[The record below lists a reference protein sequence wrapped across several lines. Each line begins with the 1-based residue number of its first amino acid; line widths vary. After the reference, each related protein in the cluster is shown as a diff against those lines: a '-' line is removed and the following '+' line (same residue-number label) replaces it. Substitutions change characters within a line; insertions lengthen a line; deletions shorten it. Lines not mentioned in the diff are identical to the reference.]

1 MFFEDSESIRDLIH
15 HIYFGRIYA
24 ILPCKSSM
32 LTCSE
37 VEALPFYLSCRSL
50 ILNIGVTYGLDCL
63 IEETLNLVD
72 DILKGQV
79 VISNKVKDPELSSIL
94 VLLRLLSDSIEYYW
108 DYVESNYVKAQREA
122 HTNNNTAR
130 HLLKSGDIDEDKAQ
144 GNVYYDVNRK
154 IITNSI
160 IGYSVLRAGFHQVQ
174 PSALNRSV
182 AIRLMNSC
190 AKLKFNSR
198 NLKIINNMCLH
209 LFSNTDSLMYQSIL
223 PEYQAYLRER
233 GNENFVEMFEVAI
246 NHIFRFAAASNPDEY
261 FEFIDANLKRPFHM
275 YSGKTHRKHLKFVS
289 HFDLLGFAY
298 VTRQTLP
305 RLLNLI
311 KDLLSATDI
320 ILFDYL
326 TLFFSSKSLLFWV
339 MARPQEYIMVYN
351 GLRSSESRKTDPYA
365 RELFNMTSSLF
376 DDVYSHFNVSSMLT
390 STSSSSSS
398 SATTDSAPMNNQAI
412 YVTTPMSAVTAT
424 NFFPHSKSNSHA
436 TSPSVAPLPTLSHV
450 SSSPVVPVSHSAD
463 DKLRRYPS
471 NSHNKAASVAPPI
484 ANTAATSESSL
495 PEKLYSVSA
504 SSVPGKSYFP
514 ISPSSRR
521 SPLGTAHPSVKR
533 TVSGV
538 VVPRSSPVSST
549 SVVSLPA
556 SSTNAA
562 GGGSGDAA
570 AAAAGSTKIK
580 QSSSSESVSSSI
592 QSPVSGGSLNSLLDI
607 GSPPHDRPNKG
618 TFRSLSR
625 SRTGILTSVKSA
637 TSLSRLTSPRGSCTD
652 LYALAHSRTHS
663 PIPMMSAPVHKTV
676 TNGSI
681 GSTVTSS
688 KDHTT
693 TTTTNNNNNNTGAG
707 GLINDISAD
716 SDYQTAK
723 LFAQVDF
730 PPARLPTSS
739 RADYNNND
747 NVMGAGG
754 IGGDRL
760 TNMPKSFSMMG
771 IYAPKATLAAMDAT
785 ERTTERGSGSPAYLN
800 HRHSIGGDYDR
811 RLERTNSTISR
822 SCFIHLENILDF
834 YIHFDDNESLPHT
847 SVLRFLT
854 CLLMLD
860 SEVFMEL
867 NSQSFK
873 NVPDTQSLPDSY
885 CLAHHLRDSQ
895 HQHPQRHHHHY
906 SRHHHD
912 ISSDNNYRAHSSDE
926 QRIDAEDIPETPLNK
941 SASASASASVSVSA
955 TTSTNTPI
963 SANSDRERDKS
974 LHSTHKR
981 RISLNLKKITNLPLS
996 RRKSVRYMQAL
1007 VKNLSGAQNASDPV
1021 LVDSVKSLFTLYI
1034 ISSCASLVNADL
1046 PSVIFCRRL
1055 METIG
1060 VNLGIGEDWNP
1071 KVRVN
1076 TRLRR
1081 ALEKLPMSL
1090 LLLQIKFFSASM
1102 QLDHEYFL
1110 KRLHLNKQ
1118 IELMDFQVLNHYT
1131 EGFRIFFHL
1140 LTPET
1145 LRMSIAYET
1154 ANFFK
1159 SLLSVISDI
1168 LLQTCQTDGDWFMEV
1183 ICSILDGTLLEKLT
1197 LRREYGVKEGTDPV
1211 SAVSSEL
1218 SGANTPLRMGE
1229 SELLGRQSP
1238 NFVNNGIRHSMDLQ
1252 SALQQPE
1259 SVDPMDSRDLKT
1271 TTLDSPT
1278 NEADLE
1284 SATSFSASDIFAG
1297 PSNTIRDSVYS
1308 TSSSKTLGLP
1318 VKGMGRKFRRHSDI
1332 FGAKE
1337 RASSTSA
1344 GVVES
1349 GSLYKSNSNG
1359 IFSDINIFYWRQI
1372 MINIFNT
1379 FRRMTNYFISTHS
1392 EATDLSW
1399 VAGDFQSL
1407 VKPVFVGIIQPD
1419 EALQSAAQSF
1429 IEVVVDYIK
1438 ETSIAQ
1444 SSTALQGFTLLS
1456 THMLS
1461 LFSIGL
1467 FDLDVSP
1474 EKRTIIL
1481 DVITELVALRS
1492 HLISLAQG
1500 TPAEEGVIDI
1510 ERSTFPVTL
1519 GTVGRGL
1526 FSSLMSNDRKVQK
1539 LVIAATFSFNGMV
1552 ESYNKHCGPVEP
1564 ELLPTTELF
1573 KLIAQ
1578 DSVLLSAGSVAFQRR
1593 VRTTLLNFKQ
1603 KPDSIMCDC
1612 VDNMFRKWDDFAKM
1626 KKTLSA
1632 TDMSDFRNIA
1642 GILASISGDFLSLD
1656 PGSTDGTTPLSGRF
1670 LEFVE
1675 SLKKKINY
1683 FIYKQC
1689 QWLNHRNLL
1698 LRENARDILSFELHA
1713 LSFKILFDHIKLRVE
1728 EIMLVDFT
1736 LPENESAFILLE
1748 QIPWIMRCILSRENI
1763 DKVIFLSSTDIVE
1776 VINKLVVVVK
1786 RMPSSSP
1793 KFYKAVIHMSRMF
1806 SALRQSEKHL
1816 VVCSCYYLKNK
1827 WLEVAMNW
1835 FHTSILKEYNIE
1847 NLSKPHREMN
1857 LAMRDLD
1864 FLYIDAVIE
1873 SSRAISYLAENVPL
1887 EVSASTSEEEYMRS
1901 KTMLF
1906 GNYFNILLK
1915 GLEKSMDSERFTAAL
1930 KHKMN
1935 VLNENVILALTNL
1948 SKANVE
1954 VSFQFTI
1961 PMGYSFDKNIKI
1973 AFLKVFT
1980 SMLQSYKQKMEDK
1993 RKEKHIYMDKLVKL
2007 CITHPILTVYAAR
2020 MCPASDIDSY
2030 AAVMVNG
2037 WGTRNASHLVVGEL
2051 VKDEIQRSFR
2061 PSDILR
2067 RNSVASRALTFF
2079 TKDKGSEYLI
2089 KTLRPTLQVIADNH
2103 HTLNIEKVQPSSENA
2118 KDIVNVFL
2126 TCITMLVDA
2135 ITSSV
2140 DDFPEEF
2147 SYICQIIYTEAL
2159 KKFPDYALIAVGS
2172 FVFLRF
2178 ICPALVS
2185 PETEN
2190 IVELPTT
2197 SEKRPF
2203 LSLAKVLQS
2212 LANGSSYT
2220 LKWPALDTKS
2230 QFLRECSDKIFD
2242 FLKEV
2247 SRPDRKIHIDMCLTG
2262 AAKPFDHTFL
2272 HSYLYFDLLK
2282 IRKHILSLNTTI
2294 DDQDKLLSVFM
2305 EVDDIMAHLGE
2316 PQMLTKNEIP
2326 EIVRDHS
2333 QQYPGLYEFMSRIS
2347 YRNFGDLNDAYVI
2360 VRESLS
2366 ATGIPSLIFCY
2377 KRYASSKIDLEASVF
2392 ILFQVYARMWSS
2404 KHYFVFDCTAFTEEI
2419 VDVKRFTTTFLS
2431 LVPKVAPK
2439 NCAGVYI
2446 INVNR
2451 SFVDNWEDLFAHNN
2465 IYLRYKVPHFF
2476 VNTSSD
2482 VEVLKPM
2489 KLGGQISELLEDVRV
2504 SLHDLTL
2511 YDGRLN
2517 EFVPVSLK
2525 IGNQN
2530 FQVLYERSPSLRIKI
2545 LDKIRILKINAT
2557 YKIADIIS
2565 VDVSPNSGPVKR
2577 FFVHMTN
2584 KRTLI
2589 FESPKYLEI
2598 VKMFEFVISRQAMEY
2613 SEAGALVARGGRPGG
2628 KNDTN
2633 DLIGHLIL
2641 FVMVGLFSDDNLVK
2655 NLSYNMLVAAEEAFD
2670 LRFGL
2675 PLHNMPELYIP
2686 TDVMA
2691 SLSTI
2696 MESLSAF
2703 YPELTYYVWK
2713 YVLEGL
2719 ENNVIP
2725 TTYVPQSILI
2735 LTYWIPNLYQYVYR
2749 LDYEGGEEAVSK
2761 IIRSLIKL
2769 TVADSPFTTI
2779 YVREI
2784 WSLLPIDGR
2793 LTSFLVDEIVNHCLE
2808 RDSENKDWMG
2818 ATVLLTSFPTVE
2830 VVAEVVQKLIN
2841 CIISFLPSL
2850 KVEASTQSWSEIS
2863 ILVRLS
2869 IYLFYEATFMAQMF
2883 LPEVL
2888 FVIALLIDVG
2898 PLDLRQSLHE
2908 LLMNICGSLVISPLL
2923 TDAQR
2928 KELDNLIWD
2937 FTRHKPKFMLGFNQ
2951 FKSSIMPNFPY
2962 GSFSS
2967 RINTLDIFVTNVL
2980 KLMNYGPVRE
2990 TAHWKE
2996 RFVRCLSDIVIK
3008 NDSFLSARAMMVLGI
3023 CRKNSASH
3031 LFCKSLL
3038 IESAKV
3044 FAIPNVT
3051 DEVLFSTVIQGFTYS
3066 KIVEGLDPS
3075 TPLLKQLFWLSVEL
3089 IYSPIPTIFE
3099 SGLVLMTSCIR
3110 RLYDFHFSSGI
3121 DRSTI
3126 IAQLLEVKNSLSPFM
3141 NEIERA
3147 QGTMWNKENFVII
3160 VMSFI
3165 NRGLLTP
3172 FIKPNA
3178 LESLKECFRLG
3189 YKEYQRF
3196 PDEQHYV
3203 GYIFLLFLVCS
3214 PEQFIEVLQNV
3225 GFEGEMVNLDSRNK
3239 FPVSLVEW
3247 LTSESDGSIAA
3258 FYQGAMLFKNR
3269 GVEDST
3275 KMRLLLV
3282 INYILNINPHCVFR
3296 FYGLIRE
3303 EFRMSTALQPNAVP
3317 IPAVFEIIRKVF
3329 KHEEYS
3335 HLDYYVH
3342 EMEERLTKS
3351 GLKIVIDTQS
3361 NDVSLDSLLKTLLEH
3376 PEVLQN
3382 RKRHIVQTICRIVAS
3397 MGD

>member
-1 MFFEDSESIRDLIH
+1 M
-15 HIYFGRIYA
+15 
-24 ILPCKSSM
+24 
-32 LTCSE
+32 
-37 VEALPFYLSCRSL
+37 
-50 ILNIGVTYGLDCL
+50 
-63 IEETLNLVD
+63 
-72 DILKGQV
+72 
-79 VISNKVKDPELSSIL
+79 
-94 VLLRLLSDSIEYYW
+94 
-108 DYVESNYVKAQREA
+108 
-122 HTNNNTAR
+122 
-130 HLLKSGDIDEDKAQ
+130 
-144 GNVYYDVNRK
+144 
-154 IITNSI
+154 
-160 IGYSVLRAGFHQVQ
+160 
-174 PSALNRSV
+174 
-182 AIRLMNSC
+182 
-190 AKLKFNSR
+190 
-198 NLKIINNMCLH
+198 
-209 LFSNTDSLMYQSIL
+209 
-223 PEYQAYLRER
+223 
-233 GNENFVEMFEVAI
+233 
-246 NHIFRFAAASNPDEY
+246 
-261 FEFIDANLKRPFHM
+261 KRPFHV
-275 YSGKTHRKHLKFVS
+275 YSGKNHRKHLKFVS

-298 VTRQTLP
+298 VTKQTLP
-305 RLLNLI
+305 RLLSLI

-351 GLRSSESRKTDPYA
+351 RLRNTESRKTDPYA

-376 DDVYSHFNVSSMLT
+376 DDIYSHFNVSSLLT
-390 STSSSSSS
+390 STSSSSSTTTT
-398 SATTDSAPMNNQAI
+398 ATTDSTAPMNNQAL
-412 YVTTPMSAVTAT
+412 YVTTPMSAVASTS
-424 NFFPHSKSNSHA
+424 FFPHNKSSSYMN
-436 TSPSVAPLPTLSHV
+436 SPSVAPLPTLSHV
-450 SSSPVVPVSHSAD
+450 SSAPVVPILHSAE

-471 NSHNKAASVAPPI
+471 NSHNKSATVAP
-484 ANTAATSESSL
+484 ATAATSESSL
-495 PEKLYSVSA
+495 PEKLYSVVSA
-504 SSVPGKSYFP
+504 SSAPGKSYFP

-521 SPLGTAHPSVKR
+521 SPLAPAHPSVKR
-533 TVSGV
+533 PVSGV
-538 VVPRSSPVSST
+538 AVPRSSPVSSN

-556 SSTNAA
+556 SSTNTGNGGDTAA
-562 GGGSGDAA
+562 
-570 AAAAGSTKIK
+570 STRIK
-580 QSSSSESVSSSI
+580 HSSSSESVSSSL
-592 QSPVSGGSLNSLLDI
+592 QSPVSGSSLNSLLDI
-607 GSPPHDRPNKG
+607 SSPPHDRPSKG
-618 TFRSLSR
+618 TFRSLPR
-625 SRTGILTSVKSA
+625 SRTGILTSVKST
-637 TSLSRLTSPRGSCTD
+637 TSLSRLTSPRGSSTD

-663 PIPMMSAPVHKTV
+663 PIPFMSAPVQKTV
-676 TNGSI
+676 TDGSI
-681 GSTVTSS
+681 ESTITSPI
-688 KDHTT
+688 DN
-693 TTTTNNNNNNTGAG
+693 TTNARPG
-707 GLINDISAD
+707 GLINDISAE

-730 PPARLPTSS
+730 PPARIPTSS

-747 NVMGAGG
+747 NVVGAGG
-754 IGGDRL
+754 VNGDRL
-760 TNMPKSFSMMG
+760 TNIPKSFSMMG
-771 IYAPKATLAAMDAT
+771 LYAPKATLAAMDAT
-785 ERTTERGSGSPAYLN
+785 ERATERVSGSPAYLN

-860 SEVFMEL
+860 SEVFAEL

-873 NVPDTQSLPDSY
+873 NLPDTQSLPDTY
-885 CLAHHLRDSQ
+885 CLAHHLRDNQ
-895 HQHPQRHHHHY
+895 HQHKHLQRHHHHHY
-906 SRHHHD
+906 HHNIIND
-912 ISSDNNYRAHSSDE
+912 SKNRAHSSDE
-926 QRIDAEDIPETPLNK
+926 QWLDAEDTHEIPLNK
-941 SASASASASVSVSA
+941 LTSTSASASLSASA
-955 TTSTNTPI
+955 TTSTSTPI
-963 SANSDRERDKS
+963 SADSDKEKEKS

-981 RISLNLKKITNLPLS
+981 RISLNLKKITNLQLS
-996 RRKSVRYMQAL
+996 KRKPVRYMQAL
-1007 VKNLSGAQNASDPV
+1007 VKNLSGAQSASDLV
-1021 LVDSVKSLFTLYI
+1021 LVDSVKSLFTMYI

-1076 TRLRR
+1076 FRLRR

-1090 LLLQIKFFSASM
+1090 LLLQIKFFSASI

-1110 KRLHLNKQ
+1110 KRLNLNKQ
-1118 IELMDFQVLNHYT
+1118 IEIMDFQVLNHYT

-1168 LLQTCQTDGDWFMEV
+1168 LLQTFQTDGDWFMEA
-1183 ICSILDGTLLEKLT
+1183 IHSILDGTLLERLT
-1197 LRREYGVKEGTDPV
+1197 LRREYGMKEGTD
-1211 SAVSSEL
+1211 SVSSVPPEL
-1218 SGANTPLRMGE
+1218 SSTGTPLRMGE
-1229 SELLGRQSP
+1229 SELRGRKSP
-1238 NFVNNGIRHSMDLQ
+1238 NLVINGMRRSMDLQ
-1252 SALQQPE
+1252 SASQRPQ
-1259 SVDPMDSRDLKT
+1259 SVDPVDSRDPKST
-1271 TTLDSPT
+1271 ILDSPT

-1284 SATSFSASDIFAG
+1284 SIPSFSTSDIFAG
-1297 PSNTIRDSVYS
+1297 PSNTMRDSAYS
-1308 TSSSKTLGLP
+1308 VSSSKTLGLSI
-1318 VKGMGRKFRRHSDI
+1318 GSMGRKLRRHSDV
-1332 FGAKE
+1332 FGTKE
-1337 RASSTSA
+1337 RAPSTSVGA
-1344 GVVES
+1344 VE
-1349 GSLYKSNSNG
+1349 GGLYRNNSNWN
-1359 IFSDINIFYWRQI
+1359 FSDLNIFYWRQI

-1399 VAGDFQSL
+1399 VAEDFQSL

-1429 IEVVVDYIK
+1429 IEVGIDYIK

-1444 SSTALQGFTLLS
+1444 SPTALKGFTLLS

-1481 DVITELVALRS
+1481 DIITELVALRS
-1492 HLISLAQG
+1492 HLIELAQG

-1539 LVIAATFSFNGMV
+1539 LVIAATFSFNSMV

-1573 KLIAQ
+1573 KIIAQ

-1593 VRTTLLNFKQ
+1593 VRTTLLTFKQ

-1612 VDNMFRKWDDFAKM
+1612 VDNMFKKWAEFAKM
-1626 KKTLSA
+1626 KKTLSS
-1632 TDMSDFRNIA
+1632 TELSDFRNIA
-1642 GILASISGDFLSLD
+1642 GILASMSGDFLSLG
-1656 PGSTDGTTPLSGRF
+1656 PSCRDGTIPLSARF
-1670 LEFVE
+1670 LDFVE

-1736 LPENESAFILLE
+1736 LPENEPAFLLLE
-1748 QIPWIMRCILSRENI
+1748 HIPWIVRCILSRENI
-1763 DKVIFLSSTDIVE
+1763 DEVIFLSSTDIVE

-1786 RMPSSSP
+1786 KMPSSSP

-1816 VVCSCYYLKNK
+1816 AVHSCYFLKNK

-1835 FHTSILKEYNIE
+1835 FHTSILKDYNIE

-1857 LAMRDLD
+1857 LTMRDLD
-1864 FLYIDAVIE
+1864 FLYIDAAIE

-1948 SKANVE
+1948 SKANAE

-1980 SMLQSYKQKMEDK
+1980 SMLQSYKQKTEDT

-2007 CITHPILTVYAAR
+2007 CIMYPILTVYAAR

-2089 KTLRPTLQVIADNH
+2089 KTLRPTLQMIADNGYN
-2103 HTLNIEKVQPSSENA
+2103 LNIEKVQPSSENA
-2118 KDIVNVFL
+2118 KDMVSVFL
-2126 TCITMLVDA
+2126 TCLTMLVDA
-2135 ITSSV
+2135 ITISV

-2190 IVELPTT
+2190 IVELPTAH
-2197 SEKRPF
+2197 EKRPF

-2212 LANGSSYT
+2212 IANGSSYT
-2220 LKWPALDTKS
+2220 LKWPALDTKT

-2247 SRPDRKIHIDMCLTG
+2247 SRPDRKIHIDVCLTG
-2262 AAKPFDHTFL
+2262 PAKPFDHTFL
-2272 HSYLYFDLLK
+2272 HSYLYFDILK
-2282 IRKHILSLNTTI
+2282 IRKHILSLNHPL
-2294 DDQDKLLSVFM
+2294 DGQSKLLSIFM
-2305 EVDDIMAHLGE
+2305 EIDDIMAHLGE

-2333 QQYPGLYEFMSRIS
+2333 QQYPRLYEFMSRIS
-2347 YRNFGDLNDAYVI
+2347 YRNFGDLNDTYGI

-2366 ATGIPSLIFCY
+2366 ATGVPSLIFCY
-2377 KRYASSKIDLEASVF
+2377 RQYASSRIDLEASVF
-2392 ILFQVYARMWSS
+2392 ILFQVYARMWSA
-2404 KHYFVFDCTAFTEEI
+2404 KHYFVFDCTAFAEESA
-2419 VDVKRFTTTFLS
+2419 DVKRFVSTFLT
-2431 LVPKVAPK
+2431 LVPKAAPK
-2439 NCAGVYI
+2439 NCAGIYVV
-2446 INVNR
+2446 NVNQ
-2451 SFVDNWEDLFAHNN
+2451 SFVDNWEKLFSHNN
-2465 IYLRYKVPHFF
+2465 AYLRYKVPHFF

-2482 VEVLKPM
+2482 VEVLKSM
-2489 KLGGQISELLEDVRV
+2489 KLGGEISELLEDVRV

-2511 YDGRLN
+2511 YDDRLN
-2517 EFVPVSLK
+2517 KFVPVSLK

-2530 FQVLYERSPSLRIKI
+2530 FQVLYERSFNLRINI
-2545 LDKIRILKINAT
+2545 LDKIHILKVNTA
-2557 YKIADIIS
+2557 YKVADIIS
-2565 VDVSPNSGPVKR
+2565 VDVSPNSGPVRR
-2577 FFVHMTN
+2577 FSVHLTN

-2598 VKMFEFVISRQAMEY
+2598 VKMFEFVRSRQAMEY
-2613 SEAGALVARGGRPGG
+2613 SETGALISRGERTGG

-2641 FVMVGLFSDDNLVK
+2641 VVMVGLFSDDNLVK
-2655 NLSYNMLVAAEEAFD
+2655 NLSYNMLVAAEETFD

-2696 MESLSAF
+2696 MESLSVF

-2725 TTYVPQSILI
+2725 TTYVPQSILV

-2749 LDYEGGEEAVSK
+2749 LDYEGGEEAVSN

-2784 WSLLPIDGR
+2784 WSLLPIDSR

-2830 VVAEVVQKLIN
+2830 VTAEVVRKLIN

-2883 LPEVL
+2883 LPEML

-2898 PLDLRQSLHE
+2898 PLALRQSLHE
-2908 LLMNICGSLVISPLL
+2908 LLMNICGSLVISPALSD
-2923 TDAQR
+2923 TQR

-2937 FTRHKPKFMLGFNQ
+2937 FTKHKQKFMLGFNQ
-2951 FKSSIMPNFPY
+2951 FKFSIMPNFPY

-2967 RINTLDIFVTNVL
+2967 RINTLDTFVTNIL
-2980 KLMNYGPVRE
+2980 KLMDYGPARE

-2996 RFVRCLSDIVIK
+2996 RFVRCLSDIVTK

-3031 LFCKSLL
+3031 SFCRSLL
-3038 IESAKV
+3038 IESAKIFSTPV
-3044 FAIPNVT
+3044 VT
-3051 DEVLFSTVIQGFTYS
+3051 DEVLFSTVIQGFTFS

-3075 TPLLKQLFWLSVEL
+3075 TPLLKQMFWLSVEL

-3099 SGLVLMTSCIR
+3099 SGLVLMTSCIK

-3126 IAQLLEVKNSLSPFM
+3126 ISQLLEVRKSLSLFM
-3141 NEIERA
+3141 NQIEEA
-3147 QGTMWNKENFVII
+3147 QGTIWNKDNFVTII
-3160 VMSFI
+3160 MSFI

-3178 LESLKECFRLG
+3178 LESLKEFFRLG
-3189 YKEYQRF
+3189 YKEFQRF
-3196 PDEQHYV
+3196 PDEKHYV

-3214 PEQFIEVLQNV
+3214 PEQFIEVLQSV
-3225 GFEGEMVNLDSRNK
+3225 GFEGEMVNLDNRNK

-3282 INYILNINPHCVFR
+3282 INYILDINPRCVFR
-3296 FYGLIRE
+3296 FYGIIRE
-3303 EFRMSTALQPNAVP
+3303 EFRASTALQPNAMP
-3317 IPAVFEIIRKVF
+3317 IPAVFEIVRKVF
-3329 KHEEYS
+3329 KYEEYS
-3335 HLDYYVH
+3335 HLDYYVQ
-3342 EMEERLTKS
+3342 EMEERLTRN

-3361 NDVSLDSLLKTLLEH
+3361 NDVALDSRLKTLLEH
-3376 PEVLQN
+3376 PEYLYK
-3382 RKRHIVQTICRIVAS
+3382 RKWHIVQTICRIVAA